1 MPKREPSY
9 KVILDR
15 ATKEFV
21 GSGLTILSIFLVR
34 KLVETQVKKNGRAT
48 AQLIEQLNQK

>member
-1 MPKREPSY
+1 MSKREPSY